1 MRTTTYSYIQRYTYF
16 SGKGFSRLYYR
27 SNARLS
33 CTQIHDRLES
43 EPRSLNFAR
52 KHQLRDQGEQ
62 QVQWHGFGIKP
73 FLKRVGVTNII
84 EFILTCRKNEQ
95 TQCEDAFALCD
106 RLDLIGIELA
116 EHLHNNFGMAGMIG
130 RLEFHEVLTL
140 WNLLCLVATPSIF
153 DPRFVWFDWK
163 LCWCWIAKFHGM
175 PGLYFLAG
183 ILEIKSLKCLSCWK
197 WQKICLN
204 EMWLS
209 L

>member
-116 EHLHNNFGMAGMIG
+116 EHLHNNFGNG
-130 RLEFHEVLTL
+130 R
-140 WNLLCLVATPSIF
+140 N
-153 DPRFVWFDWK
+153 DWK
-163 LCWCWIAKFHGM
+163 IRIPWGSN
-175 PGLYFLAG
+175 
-183 ILEIKSLKCLSCWK
+183 SLKPAVSGC
-197 WQKICLN
+197 N
-204 EMWLS
+204 S
-209 L
+209 LDFWSPGSFDSIESFAGAG